1 MLMRIKKIKALI
13 TMFQRKIHRHQQFTG
28 WKGSIFL
35 SSQRERDP
43 ISKPWQDWQ
52 TNGKTPLVN
61 IDKVW

>member
-35 SSQRERDP
+35 SSQRE
-43 ISKPWQDWQ
+43 KE
-52 TNGKTPLVN
+52 TPLVN
-61 IDKVW
+61 LGKTGKLMARHH